1 MLTNVTS
8 PAQITLPPI
17 EILDLRHFSANSLR
31 PVLEAENRVW
41 AERLN
46 WDYRASAN
54 LLLQY
59 VDARVLP
66 GFVAVEH
73 GRVIGYAFCV
83 YEERKAVIGDLFAIE
98 QGGFGYSAHEVE
110 QKLLENLLALLQN
123 SPGVERIEAQLLLH
137 GYDAHAATFRA
148 AGFGVYRRL
157 FMESLLQSRRFNDPA
172 LSAACNERVRGLAG
186 LGLELRT
193 WHDNDFN
200 LAGPLIAHAYEG
212 HLDATINDQYR
223 SVAGSLRFLHNI
235 IRFPGCGIFDKEASH
250 VLVHKATGAL
260 AGLVLCSRV
269 REDVEHVTQ
278 LCVARPARGTG
289 LGALLL
295 EVAAA
300 SLARK
305 GYGKLSLTVTAGNDR
320 AEGLYRRVGFAEQH
334 SFNAVVWTPA
344 KRKGPMLHPNAA
356 ESSAP

>member
-1 MLTNVTS
+1 MTS
-8 PAQITLPPI
+8 PARVPAPPL

-41 AERLN
+41 ADRLD
-46 WDYRASAN
+46 WDYRASTN

-66 GFVAVEH
+66 GFVAVEN
-73 GRVIGYAFCV
+73 GRVIGYTFCV

-98 QGGFGYSAHEVE
+98 QGGYGPSAHQIER
-110 QKLLENLLALLQN
+110 KLLEHLLDLLQN

-137 GYDAHAATFRA
+137 AYDAHAATFRA
-148 AGFGVYRRL
+148 AGFGVYRRV
-157 FMESLLQSRRFNDPA
+157 FMEAPLQTI
-172 LSAACNERVRGLAG
+172 RVAPVEARIRGLASQ
-186 LGLELRT
+186 GLELRS
-193 WHDNDFN
+193 WHDGDFN
-200 LAGPLIAHAYEG
+200 PAGPLIAHAYEG
-212 HLDATINDQYR
+212 HLDASINDQYR

-235 IRFPGCGIFDKEASH
+235 IRFPGCGIFDKESSQ

-260 AGLVLCSRV
+260 AGLILCSRV

-278 LCVARPARGTG
+278 VCVASPARGTG

-295 EVAAA
+295 EVAAS

-305 GYGKLSLTVTAGNDR
+305 GYAKLSLTVTSGNDR
-320 AEGLYRRVGFAEQH
+320 AEALYRRLGFTEQH
-334 SFNAVVWTPA
+334 SFNAVVWTPE
-344 KRKGPMLHPNAA
+344 KRKGPKLQPVG
-356 ESSAP
+356 